1 MAAKDSTI
9 PFSRKSLKR
18 LESIAARIDA
28 VSESMM
34 KAADKPTRKMEAFRL
49 LENLS
54 LETHRFYRELL
65 NEFQHGRTDD

>member
-18 LESIAARIDA
+18 LARIAARIDA
-28 VSESMM
+28 VSALMN
-34 KAADKPTRKMEAFRL
+34 ADKSTGKMDAFRL

-65 NEFQHGRTDD
+65 NEFRRERTND

>member
-1 MAAKDSTI
+1 MAANGSTI

-18 LESIAARIDA
+18 LESIAERIDA
-28 VSESMM
+28 VSEFM
-34 KAADKPTRKMEAFRL
+34 KVADEPACKIEAFRL

-65 NEFQHGRTDD
+65 HEFRHGRTDD

>member
-18 LESIAARIDA
+18 LARIAARIDA
-28 VSESMM
+28 VSALMN
-34 KAADKPTRKMEAFRL
+34 ADKSTGKMDAFRL

-65 NEFQHGRTDD
+65 NEFRHGRADD

>member
-18 LESIAARIDA
+18 LESIAARIDT
-28 VSESMM
+28 VSEMM
-34 KAADKPTRKMEAFRL
+34 KIADKPPRKMEAFRL

-65 NEFQHGRTDD
+65 NEFRRARTND

>member
-18 LESIAARIDA
+18 LARIAARIDA
-28 VSESMM
+28 VSALMN
-34 KAADKPTRKMEAFRL
+34 ADKSTGKMDAFRL

-54 LETHRFYRELL
+54 LETHAFYRELL
-65 NEFQHGRTDD
+65 NEFRRERTND

>member
-9 PFSRKSLKR
+9 PFSRKYLKR
-18 LESIAARIDA
+18 LARIAARIDA
-28 VSESMM
+28 VSALMN
-34 KAADKPTRKMEAFRL
+34 ADKSTGKMDAFRL

-65 NEFQHGRTDD
+65 NEFRRERTND

>member
-1 MAAKDSTI
+1 MAVEKPTI

-28 VSESMM
+28 VSEMM
-34 KAADKPTRKMEAFRL
+34 KVADKPTRNIEAFRL

-54 LETHRFYRELL
+54 LETHGFYREMQ
-65 NEFQHGRTDD
+65 NEFRDGSTND